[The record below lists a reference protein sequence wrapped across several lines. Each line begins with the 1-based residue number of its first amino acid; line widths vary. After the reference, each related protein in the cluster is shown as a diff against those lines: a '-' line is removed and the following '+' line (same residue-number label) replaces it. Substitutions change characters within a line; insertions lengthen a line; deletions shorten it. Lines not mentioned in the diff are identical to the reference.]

1 MGVSLAAI
9 LIFVAVFVLATLRKV
24 HLGVIMLASAAGVGI
39 WLGGMD
45 LDEVIDGFPVS
56 LLILLAGVTYF
67 FAIAQANGTVDRLID
82 AVIARVGDRA
92 AVLPFA
98 MLALTTGIAAMG
110 APLAGLV
117 MMPIAMPLAKKYGI
131 DRALMGIAIG
141 SGISAGGFAPTSLF
155 GIVTYGTAHSV
166 GIGLNPLLL
175 FAISAGF
182 NIVLMVVAFF
192 IFGGLRLLRSA
203 TRIDSGLTPRPDFA
217 GKSPL
222 PQHPFE
228 KEQFALRSQSVTTA
242 LQERDVQSPTPKT
255 RMNAAQITTIL
266 CMIGLVVSVI
276 VVAMMG
282 LDPDIGILCF
292 VFATVLALVDPKT
305 GKGAVAKIDWS
316 TILMVG
322 GIITFVGV
330 LQHVGAVDMLGETAS
345 QIGAPL
351 VAAFVICFIGALVSA
366 FASTTGMLA
375 ALVPL
380 AIPLVSGGDLA
391 GWAVIAAL
399 GVCASIVDVS
409 PFSTVGATVVA
420 TVDEAERPRIAN
432 ILTKWGAVHGPRGSN
447 RLGRRIGPSLG
458 VLSPL
463 H

>member
-1 MGVSLAAI
+1 MGVPLVAI

-24 HLGVIMLASAAGVGI
+24 HLGVIMLATAAGVGI
-39 WLGGMD
+39 WLGGME
-45 LDEVIDGFPVS
+45 LDEVIAGFPVS

-92 AVLPFA
+92 TVLPFA
-98 MLALTTGIAAMG
+98 MFALTTGIAAMG

-117 MMPIAMPLAKKYGI
+117 MLPIAMPLAKKYGI
-131 DRALMGIAIG
+131 DRALMGIGVG

-166 GIGLNPLLL
+166 GIPLNPLLL
-175 FAISAGF
+175 FAISVAF
-182 NIVLMVVAFF
+182 NIVLMVAAFF
-192 IFGGLRLLRSA
+192 MFGGPRLLKSA
-203 TRIDSGLTPRPDFA
+203 TRIDPGSTPRPKFA

-228 KEQFALRSQSVTTA
+228 KEQFAARSQSVATA
-242 LQERDVQSPTPKT
+242 LREREAPASTPKT
-255 RMNAAQITTIL
+255 RMNAAQIATVL
-266 CMIGLVVSVI
+266 CMVGLVASVI

-330 LQHVGAVDMLGETAS
+330 LQHVGAVDMLGEAAS

-351 VAAFVICFIGALVSA
+351 AAAFVICFIGALVSA

-380 AIPLVSGGDLA
+380 AIPLVSGGELA

-409 PFSTVGATVVA
+409 PFSTVGATIVA
-420 TVDEAERPRIAN
+420 TVDEAERPRITN
-432 ILTKWGAVHGPRGSN
+432 ILTKWGLSMVLVGPIVLVGA
-447 RLGRRIGPSLG
+447 LVLPSAF
-458 VLSPL
+458 
-463 H
+463 

>member
-1 MGVSLAAI
+1 MEVSFAAI
-9 LIFVAVFVLATLRKV
+9 LIFVAVFVVATLRKV

-39 WLGGMD
+39 WMGGMG

-98 MLALTTGIAAMG
+98 MFALTTGIAAMG

-117 MMPIAMPLAKKYGI
+117 MLPIAMPLAKKYGI
-131 DRALMGIAIG
+131 DRALMGLAVG

-166 GIGLNPLLL
+166 GIPLNPLVL
-175 FAISAGF
+175 FAIS
-182 NIVLMVVAFF
+182 VAFNLVLTVAAF
-192 IFGGLRLLRSA
+192 FMFGGLRLLKSA
-203 TRIDSGLTPRPDFA
+203 PRIDPDSTPRPGLA

-228 KEQFALRSQSVTTA
+228 KEQFAARSRSVATA
-242 LQERDVQSPTPKT
+242 LLERDVQAPAPK
-255 RMNAAQITTIL
+255 APLSVAQIATVL
-266 CMIGLVVSVI
+266 CMVGLVVSVI

-282 LDPDIGILCF
+282 MDPDIGILCF
-292 VFATVLALVDPKT
+292 VFATVLALIDPKT

-330 LQHVGAVDMLGETAS
+330 LQHVGAVDLLGETAS
-345 QIGAPL
+345 QIGTPL
-351 VAAFVICFIGALVSA
+351 IAAFVICFIGALVSA

-399 GVCASIVDVS
+399 GVCSSIVDVS

-420 TVDEAERPRIAN
+420 TVDEVERPRITN
-432 ILTKWGAVHGPRGSN
+432 ILTKWGLSMVLVGP
-447 RLGRRIGPSLG
+447 LVLIGALVLPSAF
-458 VLSPL
+458 
-463 H
+463 

>member
-1 MGVSLAAI
+1 MEVPFAAI
-9 LIFVAVFVLATLRKV
+9 LIFVAVFVVATLRKV
-24 HLGVIMLASAAGVGI
+24 HLGVIMLAAAAGVGI
-39 WLGGMD
+39 WMGGMG

-92 AVLPFA
+92 TVLPFA
-98 MLALTTGIAAMG
+98 MFALTTGIAAMG

-117 MMPIAMPLAKKYGI
+117 MLPIAMPLAKKYGI
-131 DRALMGIAIG
+131 DRVLMGLAVG

-166 GIGLNPLLL
+166 GIPLNPLVL
-175 FAISAGF
+175 FAIS
-182 NIVLMVVAFF
+182 VAFNLVLLVAAF
-192 IFGGLRLLRSA
+192 FMFGGLRLFRSA
-203 TRIDSGLTPRPDFA
+203 TRIDPDSTPRPGLA
-217 GKSPL
+217 AKSPL

-228 KEQFALRSQSVTTA
+228 KEQFAARSQSVAAA
-242 LQERDVQSPTPKT
+242 LLEREAQAPAPKT
-255 RMNAAQITTIL
+255 RMSVAQIATIL
-266 CMIGLVVSVI
+266 CMVGLVVSVI

-282 LDPDIGILCF
+282 MDPDIGVLCF
-292 VFATVLALVDPKT
+292 VFATVLALIDPTT

-345 QIGAPL
+345 QIGTPL
-351 VAAFVICFIGALVSA
+351 IAAFVICFIGALVSA

-399 GVCASIVDVS
+399 GVCSSIVDVS

-420 TVDEAERPRIAN
+420 TVDETERPRITN
-432 ILTKWGAVHGPRGSN
+432 ILTKWGLSMVLVGP
-447 RLGRRIGPSLG
+447 LVLIGALVLPSAF
-458 VLSPL
+458 
-463 H
+463 